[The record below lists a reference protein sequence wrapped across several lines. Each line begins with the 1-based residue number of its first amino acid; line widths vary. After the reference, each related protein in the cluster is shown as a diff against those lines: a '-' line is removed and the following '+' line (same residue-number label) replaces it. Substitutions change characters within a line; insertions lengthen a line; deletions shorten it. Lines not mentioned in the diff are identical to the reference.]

1 MRVVL
6 QRVKSASVTVDDQ
19 VIGKVG
25 KGYMLLVGLTHDDSI
40 EDIDYIA
47 RKVANARLFADENGK
62 INLSIKQVQGAI
74 LSVSQFTLY
83 ASTKNGNRPG
93 FGDRPGFGA
102 AQKPELAKENY
113 HYFNEKLRSYG
124 IDNEKLRSYGIEV
137 QTGQF
142 GADMDVELV
151 NDGPVTIIYD
161 SNQK

>member
-40 EDIDYIA
+40 EDIDYIV

-93 FGDRPGFGA
+93 FGA

-113 HYFNEKLRSYG
+113 HYF
-124 IDNEKLRSYGIEV
+124 NEKLRSYGIEV

>member
-25 KGYMLLVGLTHDDSI
+25 KGYMLLVGFTHDDSI

-93 FGDRPGFGA
+93 FGA

-124 IDNEKLRSYGIEV
+124 IEV

-142 GADMDVELV
+142 GADKDVALV
-151 NDGPVTIIYD
+151 KDGPITIIYA

>member
-6 QRVKSASVTVDDQ
+6 QRVKSASVTVDNQ

-25 KGYMLLVGLTHDDSI
+25 KGYMLLVGFTHDDSI

-93 FGDRPGFGA
+93 FGA

-124 IDNEKLRSYGIEV
+124 IEV
-137 QTGQF
+137 QTGQV
-142 GADMDVELV
+142 GAYMDVALV
-151 NDGPVTIIYD
+151 NDGPITIIYD

>member
-25 KGYMLLVGLTHDDSI
+25 KGYMLLVGFTHDDSI

-93 FGDRPGFGA
+93 FGA
-102 AQKPELAKENY
+102 TQKPELAKENY

-124 IDNEKLRSYGIEV
+124 IEV

-142 GADMDVELV
+142 GADMDVALV
-151 NDGPVTIIYD
+151 NDGPITIIYD

>member
-25 KGYMLLVGLTHDDSI
+25 KGYMLLVGFTHDDSI

-93 FGDRPGFGA
+93 FGA

-113 HYFNEKLRSYG
+113 HYF
-124 IDNEKLRSYGIEV
+124 NEKLRSYGIEV

-151 NDGPVTIIYD
+151 NDGPITIIYD

>member
-25 KGYMLLVGLTHDDSI
+25 KGYMLLVGFTHDDSI

-47 RKVANARLFADENGK
+47 RKIANARLFADENGK

-93 FGDRPGFGA
+93 FGA

-124 IDNEKLRSYGIEV
+124 IEV

-142 GADMDVELV
+142 GADMDVALV
-151 NDGPVTIIYD
+151 NDGPITIIYD

>member
-6 QRVKSASVTVDDQ
+6 QRVKSASVTVDNK

-25 KGYMLLVGLTHDDSI
+25 KGYMLLVGFTHDDSI

-47 RKVANARLFADENGK
+47 RKIANARLFTDENGK

-74 LSVSQFTLY
+74 LSISQFTLY
-83 ASTKNGNRPG
+83 ASTKKSNRPG
-93 FGDRPGFGA
+93 FEA

-124 IDNEKLRSYGIEV
+124 IEV
-137 QTGQF
+137 ETGQF
-142 GADMDVELV
+142 GADMDVALV
-151 NDGPVTIIYD
+151 NDGPITIIYD

>member
-25 KGYMLLVGLTHDDSI
+25 KGYMLLVGFTHDDSI

-93 FGDRPGFGA
+93 FGA
-102 AQKPELAKENY
+102 AQKPELAKDNY
-113 HYFNEKLRSYG
+113 HYF
-124 IDNEKLRSYGIEV
+124 NEKLRSYGIEV

-142 GADMDVELV
+142 GADMDVALV
-151 NDGPVTIIYD
+151 NDGPITIIYD

>member
-40 EDIDYIA
+40 EDIDYIV

-93 FGDRPGFGA
+93 FGA

-124 IDNEKLRSYGIEV
+124 IEV

-142 GADMDVELV
+142 GADMDVALV
-151 NDGPVTIIYD
+151 NDGPITIIYD

>member
-25 KGYMLLVGLTHDDSI
+25 EGYMLLVGFTHDDSI

-93 FGDRPGFGA
+93 FGA

-124 IDNEKLRSYGIEV
+124 IEV

-142 GADMDVELV
+142 GADMDVALV
-151 NDGPVTIIYD
+151 NDGPITIIYD

>member
-6 QRVKSASVTVDDQ
+6 QRIKSASVTVDDQ

-25 KGYMLLVGLTHDDSI
+25 KGYMLLVGFTHDDSI

-47 RKVANARLFADENGK
+47 RKVANARLFADENVK
-62 INLSIKQVQGAI
+62 INLSIKHVQGAI

-83 ASTKNGNRPG
+83 ASTKNGN
-93 FGDRPGFGA
+93 RPGFGA

-124 IDNEKLRSYGIEV
+124 IEV

-142 GADMDVELV
+142 GADMDVALV
-151 NDGPVTIIYD
+151 NDGPITIIYD

>member
-6 QRVKSASVTVDDQ
+6 QRVKSASVTVDNQ

-25 KGYMLLVGLTHDDSI
+25 KGYMLLVGFTHDDSI

-93 FGDRPGFGA
+93 FGA

-124 IDNEKLRSYGIEV
+124 IEV

-142 GADMDVELV
+142 GADMDVALV
-151 NDGPVTIIYD
+151 NDGPITIIYD

>member
-19 VIGKVG
+19 VIGKIG
-25 KGYMLLVGLTHDDSI
+25 KGYMLLVGFTHDDSI

-93 FGDRPGFGA
+93 FGA

-124 IDNEKLRSYGIEV
+124 IEV

-142 GADMDVELV
+142 GADMDVALV
-151 NDGPVTIIYD
+151 NDGPITIIYD

>member
-25 KGYMLLVGLTHDDSI
+25 KGYMLLVGFTHDDSI
-40 EDIDYIA
+40 KDIDYIA

-93 FGDRPGFGA
+93 FGT

-124 IDNEKLRSYGIEV
+124 IEV

-142 GADMDVELV
+142 GADMDVALV
-151 NDGPVTIIYD
+151 NDGPITIIYD

>member
-25 KGYMLLVGLTHDDSI
+25 KGYMLLVGFTHDDSI

-93 FGDRPGFGA
+93 FGA
-102 AQKPELAKENY
+102 AQRPELAKENY
-113 HYFNEKLRSYG
+113 HYF
-124 IDNEKLRSYGIEV
+124 NEKLRSYGIEV

-142 GADMDVELV
+142 GADMDVALV
-151 NDGPVTIIYD
+151 NDGPITIIYD

>member
-25 KGYMLLVGLTHDDSI
+25 KGYMLLVGFTHDDSI
-40 EDIDYIA
+40 EEIDYIA

-93 FGDRPGFGA
+93 FGA

-124 IDNEKLRSYGIEV
+124 IEV

-142 GADMDVELV
+142 GADMDVALV
-151 NDGPVTIIYD
+151 NDGPITIIYD

>member
-19 VIGKVG
+19 VIGKVD
-25 KGYMLLVGLTHDDSI
+25 KGYMLLVGFTHDDSI

-83 ASTKNGNRPG
+83 ASTKHGN
-93 FGDRPGFGA
+93 RPGFGA

-124 IDNEKLRSYGIEV
+124 IEV

-142 GADMDVELV
+142 GADMDVALV

>member
-25 KGYMLLVGLTHDDSI
+25 KGYMLLVGFTHDDSI

-93 FGDRPGFGA
+93 FGA

-124 IDNEKLRSYGIEV
+124 IEV

-142 GADMDVELV
+142 GADMDVALV
-151 NDGPVTIIYD
+151 NDGPIMIIYD

>member
-6 QRVKSASVTVDDQ
+6 QRVKSAQVTVDEQ

-25 KGYMLLVGLTHDDSI
+25 KGYMLLVGFTHGDSV

-62 INLSIKQVQGAI
+62 INLSIKQVEGAI

-83 ASTKNGNRPG
+83 ASTKKGNRPS
-93 FGDRPGFGA
+93 FGA
-102 AQKPELAKENY
+102 AQDPEIAKENY
-113 HYFNEKLRSYG
+113 HYF
-124 IDNEKLRSYGIEV
+124 NEKLRSYGIEV

-151 NDGPVTIIYD
+151 NDGPITIIYD

>member
-25 KGYMLLVGLTHDDSI
+25 KGYMLLVGFTHDDSI

-93 FGDRPGFGA
+93 FGA
-102 AQKPELAKENY
+102 AQKPEVAKENY
-113 HYFNEKLRSYG
+113 HYF
-124 IDNEKLRSYGIEV
+124 NEKLRSYGIEV

-142 GADMDVELV
+142 GADMDVALV
-151 NDGPVTIIYD
+151 NDGPITIIYD

>member
-25 KGYMLLVGLTHDDSI
+25 KGYMLLVGFTHDDSI

-93 FGDRPGFGA
+93 FGA

-113 HYFNEKLRSYG
+113 HYF
-124 IDNEKLRSYGIEV
+124 NEKLRSYGIEV

>member
-25 KGYMLLVGLTHDDSI
+25 KGYMLLVGFTHDDSI
-40 EDIDYIA
+40 KDIDYIA

-93 FGDRPGFGA
+93 FGA

-113 HYFNEKLRSYG
+113 HYF
-124 IDNEKLRSYGIEV
+124 NEKLRSYGIEV

>member
-6 QRVKSASVTVDDQ
+6 QRVKSASVAVDDQ

-25 KGYMLLVGLTHDDSI
+25 KGYMLLVGFTHDDSI

-93 FGDRPGFGA
+93 FGA

-124 IDNEKLRSYGIEV
+124 IEV

-142 GADMDVELV
+142 GADMDVALV
-151 NDGPVTIIYD
+151 NDGPITIIYD

>member
-25 KGYMLLVGLTHDDSI
+25 KGYMLLVGFTHDDSI

-93 FGDRPGFGA
+93 FGA
-102 AQKPELAKENY
+102 AQKPDLAKENY
-113 HYFNEKLRSYG
+113 HYF
-124 IDNEKLRSYGIEV
+124 NEKLRSYGIEV

-142 GADMDVELV
+142 GADMDVALV
-151 NDGPVTIIYD
+151 NDGPITIIYD

>member
-6 QRVKSASVTVDDQ
+6 QRIKSASVTVDDQ

-25 KGYMLLVGLTHDDSI
+25 KGYILLVGFTHDDSI

-93 FGDRPGFGA
+93 FGA

-124 IDNEKLRSYGIEV
+124 IEV

-142 GADMDVELV
+142 GADMDVALV
-151 NDGPVTIIYD
+151 NDGPITIIYD

>member
-19 VIGKVG
+19 MIGKVG
-25 KGYMLLVGLTHDDSI
+25 KGYMLLVGFTHDDST

-93 FGDRPGFGA
+93 FGA

-124 IDNEKLRSYGIEV
+124 IEV

-142 GADMDVELV
+142 GADMDVALV
-151 NDGPVTIIYD
+151 NDGPITIIYD

>member
-6 QRVKSASVTVDDQ
+6 QRIKSASVTVDDQ

-25 KGYMLLVGLTHDDSI
+25 KGYMLLVGFTHDDSI

-83 ASTKNGNRPG
+83 ASTKNGNW
-93 FGDRPGFGA
+93 PGFGA

-124 IDNEKLRSYGIEV
+124 IEV

-142 GADMDVELV
+142 GADMDVALV
-151 NDGPVTIIYD
+151 NDGPITIIYD

>member
-6 QRVKSASVTVDDQ
+6 QRIKSASVTVDDQ

-25 KGYMLLVGLTHDDSI
+25 KGYMLLVGFTHDDSI

-93 FGDRPGFGA
+93 FGA

-124 IDNEKLRSYGIEV
+124 IEV

-142 GADMDVELV
+142 GADLDVALV
-151 NDGPVTIIYD
+151 NDGPITIIYD

>member
-25 KGYMLLVGLTHDDSI
+25 KGYMLLVGFTHDDSI

-47 RKVANARLFADENGK
+47 RKVANARFFADENGK

-93 FGDRPGFGA
+93 FGA

-124 IDNEKLRSYGIEV
+124 IEV

-142 GADMDVELV
+142 GADMDVALV
-151 NDGPVTIIYD
+151 NDGPITIIYD

>member
-25 KGYMLLVGLTHDDSI
+25 KGYMLLVGFTHDDSI

-47 RKVANARLFADENGK
+47 RKVANARLFVDENGK

-93 FGDRPGFGA
+93 FGA

-124 IDNEKLRSYGIEV
+124 IEV

-142 GADMDVELV
+142 GADMDVALV
-151 NDGPVTIIYD
+151 NDGPITIIYD

>member
-25 KGYMLLVGLTHDDSI
+25 KGYMLLVGFTHDDSI
-40 EDIDYIA
+40 ENIDYIA

-93 FGDRPGFGA
+93 FGA

-124 IDNEKLRSYGIEV
+124 IEV

-142 GADMDVELV
+142 GADMDVALV
-151 NDGPVTIIYD
+151 NDGPITIIYD

>member
-25 KGYMLLVGLTHDDSI
+25 KGYMLLVGFTHDDSI

-93 FGDRPGFGA
+93 FGA

-124 IDNEKLRSYGIEV
+124 IEV

-142 GADMDVELV
+142 GADMDVTLV
-151 NDGPVTIIYD
+151 NDGPITIIYD

>member
-1 MRVVL
+1 
-6 QRVKSASVTVDDQ
+6 
-19 VIGKVG
+19 
-25 KGYMLLVGLTHDDSI
+25 MLLVGFTHDDSI

-93 FGDRPGFGA
+93 FGA

-124 IDNEKLRSYGIEV
+124 IEV

-142 GADMDVELV
+142 GADMDVALV
-151 NDGPVTIIYD
+151 NDGSITIIYD

>member
-25 KGYMLLVGLTHDDSI
+25 KGYMLLVGFTHDDSI

-93 FGDRPGFGA
+93 FGA
-102 AQKPELAKENY
+102 AQKPELAKGNY
-113 HYFNEKLRSYG
+113 HYF
-124 IDNEKLRSYGIEV
+124 NEKLRSYGIEV

-142 GADMDVELV
+142 GADMDVALV
-151 NDGPVTIIYD
+151 NDGPITIIYD

>member
-25 KGYMLLVGLTHDDSI
+25 KGYMLLVGFTHDDSI

-93 FGDRPGFGA
+93 FGA

-124 IDNEKLRSYGIEV
+124 IEV

-142 GADMDVELV
+142 GADMDVALV

>member
-25 KGYMLLVGLTHDDSI
+25 KGYMLLVGFTHDDSI

-74 LSVSQFTLY
+74 LSVSQFALY
-83 ASTKNGNRPG
+83 ASTKNGN
-93 FGDRPGFGA
+93 RPGFGA

-124 IDNEKLRSYGIEV
+124 IEV

-142 GADMDVELV
+142 GADMDVALV
-151 NDGPVTIIYD
+151 NDGPITIIYD

>member
-19 VIGKVG
+19 MIGKVG
-25 KGYMLLVGLTHDDSI
+25 KGYMLLVGFTHDDSI

-93 FGDRPGFGA
+93 FGA

-124 IDNEKLRSYGIEV
+124 IEV

-142 GADMDVELV
+142 GADMDVALF
-151 NDGPVTIIYD
+151 NDGPITIIYD

>member
-6 QRVKSASVTVDDQ
+6 QRVKSASVTVDNK

-25 KGYMLLVGLTHDDSI
+25 KGYMLLVGFTHDDAI

-47 RKVANARLFADENGK
+47 RKIANARLFADENGK

-74 LSVSQFTLY
+74 LSISQFTLY
-83 ASTKNGNRPG
+83 ASTKKGNRPG
-93 FGDRPGFGA
+93 FEA

-124 IDNEKLRSYGIEV
+124 IEV

-142 GADMDVELV
+142 GADMDVALV
-151 NDGPVTIIYD
+151 NDGPITIIYD

>member
-25 KGYMLLVGLTHDDSI
+25 KGYMLLVGFTHDDSI

-62 INLSIKQVQGAI
+62 INLSTKRVQGAI

-83 ASTKNGNRPG
+83 ASTKNGN
-93 FGDRPGFGA
+93 RPGFGA

-124 IDNEKLRSYGIEV
+124 IEV

-142 GADMDVELV
+142 GANMDVALV
-151 NDGPVTIIYD
+151 NDGPITIIYD
-161 SNQK
+161 LNQK